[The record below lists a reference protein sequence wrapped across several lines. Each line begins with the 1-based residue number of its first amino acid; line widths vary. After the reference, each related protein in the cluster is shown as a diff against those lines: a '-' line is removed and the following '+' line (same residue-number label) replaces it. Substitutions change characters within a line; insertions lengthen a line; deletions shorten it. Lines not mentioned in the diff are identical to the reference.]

1 MAEDEQEHDRQQDAV
16 TGGDAPKADDAA
28 ATEAVAEATENAG
41 DALAVAE
48 EAAAR
53 EAAEEAAHADGPK
66 VLRPRARTSRKA
78 NETDSPAAAT
88 AGTDAGPGDVT
99 VIPPASPAS
108 AGRPVRADALTIR
121 QGGVEEATAGA
132 IDVHQGGIGRA
143 RADDIAI
150 SQGAIGF
157 ARGDRVSV
165 EMGAIGGAIGGDV
178 RITQGAA
185 GTILARDVRI
195 EQAGIRTIIANHVHI
210 ERTTGVLFLIA
221 RRVDGDVRTV
231 LDWRGALA
239 FGAAFGV
246 VASLFRRRSR

>member
-1 MAEDEQEHDRQQDAV
+1 MADDQHESHPDAAIAGDSPAVEPPFPGEAEPAV
-16 TGGDAPKADDAA
+16 TGD
-28 ATEAVAEATENAG
+28 

-53 EAAEEAAHADGPK
+53 EAAAEAANGDGPK
-66 VLRPRARTSRKA
+66 VVRPRARTSQKA
-78 NETDSPAAAT
+78 NDDNDAAGAPT
-88 AGTDAGPGDVT
+88 AAGDIT

-108 AGRPVRADALTIR
+108 AGRTLDTDALTIR
-121 QGGVEEATAGA
+121 QRSLEEATART
-132 IDVHQGGIGRA
+132 IDISQGGIGRA
-143 RADDIAI
+143 TADDIAI
-150 SQGAIGF
+150 STGGIGF

-165 EMGAIGGAIGGDV
+165 EMGAIGGAIAGEV

-195 EQAGIRTIIANHVHI
+195 EQAGIRTIIANHVHV

-221 RRVDGDVRTV
+221 RRVDGDVRAL

-239 FGAAFGV
+239 FGAAFGI
-246 VASLFRRRSR
+246 VASLFRRRRG